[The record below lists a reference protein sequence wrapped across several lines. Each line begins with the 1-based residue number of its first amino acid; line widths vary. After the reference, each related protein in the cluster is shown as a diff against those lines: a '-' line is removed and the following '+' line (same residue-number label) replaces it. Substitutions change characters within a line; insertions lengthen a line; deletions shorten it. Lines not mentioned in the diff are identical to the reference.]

1 MLELFFRNSGIPDK
15 EGVCNDHG
23 KCVCPN
29 FFGFEK
35 DKSKKC
41 VWQESCN
48 HCSKNAIC
56 ENGKCSCVRG
66 YTGTNFILLYLFLDV
81 TFKRSVDIGPNREF
95 LNQGSLKKGN
105 S

>member
-1 MLELFFRNSGIPDK
+1 MQMLGNLTKVEPISDQNLEVIFTLAESFNSTRVSPGIPAK

-41 VWQESCN
+41 VWQESCS

-66 YTGTNFILLYLFLDV
+66 Y
-81 TFKRSVDIGPNREF
+81 
-95 LNQGSLKKGN
+95 KGN
-105 S
+105 DFKIY